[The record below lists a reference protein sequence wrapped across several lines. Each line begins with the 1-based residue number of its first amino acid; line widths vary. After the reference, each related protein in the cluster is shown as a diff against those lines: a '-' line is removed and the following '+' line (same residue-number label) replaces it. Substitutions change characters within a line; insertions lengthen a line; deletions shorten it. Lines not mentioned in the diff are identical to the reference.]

1 MSVLVHEPTIT
12 ESAVESRVAPS
23 GDVRRFF
30 ADDTFRA
37 EYDVDVSRVPPAIA
51 VVPVLAHVC
60 PVAWAN
66 GAASRFRS
74 STRRF

>member
-1 MSVLVHEPTIT
+1 MSVAVHEPTIT
-12 ESAVESRVAPS
+12 ESAVECRVAPS
-23 GDVRRFF
+23 RDVRRFF

>member
-1 MSVLVHEPTIT
+1 MSVVVHEPTIT
-12 ESAVESRVAPS
+12 ESAVECRVAPS

-60 PVAWAN
+60 PVRGPTEPTA
-66 GAASRFRS
+66 RFRS